1 MTRARLRPVVVFV
14 LASVTLPSC
23 QTAEPPQKPLTPVLV
38 EDVRRQ
44 PTGRETRYSAVVEAT
59 TRTDLAFRVGGYITT
74 IAQVN
79 GRLIQEGDPV
89 AAGIVLASV
98 RPDDYDA
105 KVRQG
110 QAALA
115 EAEAARGA
123 ATQSLA
129 RAEALYA
136 SRSLAKPDLDQARA
150 AVASIDAKVDG
161 AKAIIREA
169 ELARG
174 DAELRAPAG
183 GLVLRR
189 LVEIGSLVGPGT
201 PAFSI
206 ADTRTVRVVI
216 GVPDTMLRRFPPGAV
231 ERVLSEALPDRRF
244 DGRVTKISP
253 TADQRS
259 RLFDVE
265 LTVANGDGAL
275 KPGMVATVDV
285 TGDTGPTAASGAITV
300 PLSAVV
306 RAPAGGDADYAV
318 YVVQDAEGGTVA
330 RLRRIGLGD
339 LVGNRVAVTSGLA
352 DGERVVVRGATIVVD
367 GDRVNAAK

>member
-1 MTRARLRPVVVFV
+1 MAVFAF
-14 LASVTLPSC
+14 LSVTLPGC
-23 QTAEPPQKPLTPVLV
+23 QAAEPQQKPLTPVLV
-38 EDVRRQ
+38 EDVHRQ
-44 PTGRETRYSAVVEAT
+44 STGRETRYSAVVDAT
-59 TRTDLAFRVGGYITT
+59 SRTDLAFRLGGYVTT

-89 AAGIVLASV
+89 AAGTVLASV
-98 RPDDYDA
+98 RSDDYDA

-110 QAALA
+110 KAALA
-115 EAEAARGA
+115 EAEAARVA
-123 ATQSLA
+123 AAQGLA

-136 SRSLAKPDLDQARA
+136 SRSLAKPDLEQARA
-150 AVASIDAKVDG
+150 AVASIDAKIDG
-161 AKAIIREA
+161 ANAIIREA

-174 DAELRAPAG
+174 DVDLRAPAG

-189 LVEIGSLVGPGT
+189 LVEIGTLVGPGT

-231 ERVLSEALPDRRF
+231 ARVLSEAVPDRRF
-244 DGRVTKISP
+244 DGRVTKVSP

-259 RLFDVE
+259 RLFDLE

-285 TGDTGPTAASGAITV
+285 AEDAGRAAATGAVTV
-300 PLSAVV
+300 PLSAVI
-306 RAPAGGDADYAV
+306 RAPGGGDEDYAA
-318 YVVQDAEGGTVA
+318 YVVQDAEGGAVA
-330 RLRRIGLGD
+330 RLRRITLGD

-352 DGERVVVRGATIVVD
+352 EGERVVVRGATIVTD
-367 GDRVNAAK
+367 GDRVNATR